1 MKYRKDSKMR
11 KFTYRFLIWT
21 LVLVFVAVLI
31 GCEEQQTMSPKK
43 AKLVAANNIQL
54 KKDIAARDTD
64 IEKQKKLLTDCEKEK
79 EILNKRL
86 NTKSEGLMEVLMAG
100 MDKDA
105 KNIRIENQELK
116 KQIQELKN
124 KLAEK

>member
-1 MKYRKDSKMR
+1 MR

-21 LVLVFVAVLI
+21 LVLVFVAVLV

-43 AKLVAANNIQL
+43 TKLVAADNIQL
-54 KKDIAARDTD
+54 KKDIAARDAD
-64 IEKQKKLLTDCEKEK
+64 IEKQKNLLANCEKEK

-86 NTKSEGLMEVLMAG
+86 SVKSEGLMEVLMAG
-100 MDKDA
+100 MDKNA
-105 KNIRIENQELK
+105 KNLRIENQELK
-116 KQIQELKN
+116 KQIEELEK

>member
-1 MKYRKDSKMR
+1 
-11 KFTYRFLIWT
+11 
-21 LVLVFVAVLI
+21 
-31 GCEEQQTMSPKK
+31 MSPKK